1 MFSFFWTR
9 SASVPA
15 AALYIVL
22 GLVLALY
29 PGLSGTVFVWLLAA
43 AALIFALVRL
53 IAYFRLRRQGFS
65 APGDLTAAIIGG
77 ILGIFFLTSPHIV
90 LSFLPLVLGLLF
102 LVDGV
107 GKLPLLM
114 ETRKAGTPLPTP
126 LLLSTLVPIILGVV
140 MIANP
145 FGVTQLV
152 IRIFGIGLLADGI
165 LDLATCLSRK

>member
-15 AALYIVL
+15 AILYILL
-22 GLVLALY
+22 GLVLAIY

-43 AALIFALVRL
+43 ATLLFALVRL
-53 IAYFRLRRQGFS
+53 IAYFRLHRQGFS
-65 APGDLTAAIIGG
+65 ASGDLVAAIVSGV
-77 ILGIFFLTSPHIV
+77 LGIFFLTSPHVV

-107 GKLPLLM
+107 GKVPLILDVRKNHLPV
-114 ETRKAGTPLPTP
+114 PTS
-126 LLLSTLVPIILGVV
+126 LLLSALVPIVLGII

-145 FGVTQLV
+145 FGVTRLA
-152 IRIFGIGLLADGI
+152 IRVFGIGVLADGI
-165 LDLATCLSRK
+165 LDLVTCISGK